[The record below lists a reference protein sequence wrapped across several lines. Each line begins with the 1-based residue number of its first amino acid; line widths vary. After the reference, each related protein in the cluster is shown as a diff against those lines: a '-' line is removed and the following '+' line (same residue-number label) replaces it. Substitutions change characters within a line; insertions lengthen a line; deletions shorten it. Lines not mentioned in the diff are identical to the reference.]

1 VTTTVALAPFAAAT
15 AAARARIAVIGLPTS
30 ATEAWRYVDVK
41 PLATPPA
48 TATRPVTAAE
58 IATHR
63 LPGCALAVL
72 VDGVLRMDLSDS
84 DSGVES
90 LSALPAADAA
100 TLNQRWTSCATT
112 GDDLTALWSLA
123 DLTGGLRFRGGTT
136 KPVHILAIAT
146 GGCHGARVVIEAPRG
161 ATLDLVL
168 HHVALGPARSSI
180 GIELDLADGATVR
193 VDEVQLDDTAQ
204 SYSLAWPR
212 LARDASL
219 TWTSVGIGGQCVRQ
233 RCKGLLSSANASLN
247 LAGLTVLGG
256 TRQAHHY
263 LRVLHQVGDT
273 RSQQVFKTIVDGK
286 AIASFDGLI
295 SMAKGADRSEAQQT
309 NHNLLLSPGAR
320 VDTRPQLDI
329 LADDVK
335 AAHGATVGQI
345 DADELFYLRA
355 RGLPAAAARTLL
367 IHGFA
372 GDILA
377 RLSNPAIRALATARI
392 LAALAQTH
400 D

>member
-1 VTTTVALAPFAAAT
+1 MNAAVALTPFAAAT
-15 AAARARIAVIGLPTS
+15 AAAHARIAAIGLPTS
-30 ATEAWRYVDVK
+30 ADEAWRYVDVK

-48 TATRPVTAAE
+48 TSARAVSAADV
-58 IATHR
+58 ATHR

-72 VDGVLRMDLSDS
+72 VDGVFRMDLSDS

-90 LSALPAADAA
+90 LSALPAADAVA
-100 TLNQRWTSCATT
+100 LNQRWTSCATT
-112 GDDLTALWSLA
+112 GDDITALWSLA
-123 DLTGGLRFRGGTT
+123 DLAGGLRCRGSTT
-136 KPVHILAIAT
+136 KPVQILAIAT
-146 GGCHGARVVIEAPRG
+146 GGCSGARVVIEAPRG
-161 ATLDLVL
+161 ATMEIVL
-168 HHVALGPARSSI
+168 HHVALGPARFSI
-180 GIELDLADGATVR
+180 GIEMDLADGATVR

-204 SYSLAWPR
+204 LYSLTWPR
-212 LARDASL
+212 LARDTSL
-219 TWTSVGIGGQCVRQ
+219 TWTSIGVGGHCVRH
-233 RCKGLLSSANASLN
+233 RSKGLLGSANATLS
-247 LAGLTVLGG
+247 LAGLSVLSG
-256 TRQAHHY
+256 TRQTHQY

-273 RSQQVFKTIVDGK
+273 RSQQVFKTIADGRSL
-286 AIASFDGLI
+286 ASFDGLI
-295 SMAKGADRSEAQQT
+295 AMAKGADRSEAQQT

-345 DADELFYLRA
+345 NADEMFYLRA

-377 RLSNPAIRALATARI
+377 RLSNPAVRALATARI
-392 LAALAQTH
+392 LAALTHTH